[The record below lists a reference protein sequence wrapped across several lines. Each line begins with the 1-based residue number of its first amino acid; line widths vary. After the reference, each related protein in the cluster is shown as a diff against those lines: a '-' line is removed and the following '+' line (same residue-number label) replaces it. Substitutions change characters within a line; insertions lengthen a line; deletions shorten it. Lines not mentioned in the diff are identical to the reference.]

1 MSQEGNKLKVYTY
14 TFFSPHPAGLYKMNM
29 KETDQNLHPA
39 EVLMKQ
45 KLDEYDWNKR
55 RLKSVPSGDLAAQDN
70 GSSAG
75 AGTDRS
81 SASAGANGS
90 GKKALTLR
98 RFLKK
103 FNSGNTTMESSK
115 AAAQAPVAPKQK
127 NKQKN
132 PKEKQKNKHTVL
144 EDYVDTPSE
153 LIKKYGIP
161 GKKIGEGASGSVSI
175 VNKTN
180 GQQYAVKMFRTP
192 PNSTPL
198 QIEKYC
204 RKITAEFSMGS
215 TLHHANIIETLD
227 VIREGD
233 SFLMVMEFVPHD
245 FFDLVMGNSM
255 TQHEVSCYFRQLCHG
270 VNYLHAM
277 GIAHRDLKLDNCVVT
292 HEGILKLIDF
302 GSAVIFQF
310 PFDNSVVKAQGIVG
324 SDPYLSPELLELHS
338 YDPRLADVW
347 SLAIMYY
354 CMTLRRFPW
363 KAPRKHYNSYRL
375 FCEDPDDEDDVSKGP
390 MKVLRLLPT
399 ESRDL
404 IGRMLELDYKKR
416 IFIDGVMQDRWF
428 KSIEYCSTDLSG
440 VVYHKPNNHI
450 HHLLTDEE
458 IKAMNSLHTTN

>member
-1 MSQEGNKLKVYTY
+1 MMVEDKKHSRLKAFFGKEQEKVEPIEPIE
-14 TFFSPHPAGLYKMNM
+14 PHP
-29 KETDQNLHPA
+29 HPV

-45 KLDEYDWNKR
+45 KLNEYDWHPVGTVASAPDIVSQNYT
-55 RLKSVPSGDLAAQDN
+55 SIPQDN
-70 GSSAG
+70 P
-75 AGTDRS
+75 
-81 SASAGANGS
+81 NQ

-103 FNSGNTTMESSK
+103 FNSSSSVQSMVSNTSSSGSNGSVSGSVSGS
-115 AAAQAPVAPKQK
+115 AEFPQQFLLPK
-127 NKQKN
+127 
-132 PKEKQKNKHTVL
+132 KHTVL
-144 EDYVDTPSE
+144 KDYVDTPSD

-192 PNSTPL
+192 PNSTQP

-204 RKITAEFSMGS
+204 KKITAEFCMGS

-227 VIREGD
+227 IIREGNN
-233 SFLMVMEFVPHD
+233 FLMVMEFVPHD
-245 FFDLVMGNSM
+245 FFDLVMSNTM
-255 TQHEVSCYFRQLCHG
+255 TQHEISCYFRQLCHG
-270 VNYLHAM
+270 VNYLHTM

-302 GSAVIFQF
+302 GSAVIFQY
-310 PFDNSVVKAQGIVG
+310 PFENTIVRSKGIVG

-347 SLAIMYY
+347 SLAIIYY

-375 FCEDPDDEDDVSKGP
+375 FCEDPDDEEDISKGP
-390 MKVLRLLPT
+390 MKVLRLLPK

-404 IGRMLELDYKKR
+404 IGKMLELDYKKR
-416 IFIDGVMQDRWF
+416 IFIDGVMQDLWF
-428 KSIEYCSTDLSG
+428 KSIEYCSTDLTG
-440 VVYHKPNNHI
+440 AVYHKPKNHI

>member
-1 MSQEGNKLKVYTY
+1 MMVDEKKHSRLKA
-14 TFFSPHPAGLYKMNM
+14 FFGKEDKREDKKNLHNPMNYYID
-29 KETDQNLHPA
+29 DQNLHPV

-45 KLDEYDWNKR
+45 KLNEYDWNER
-55 RLKSVPSGDLAAQDN
+55 RTLNSVSSAPDLASSSSTTSTNNGNAVDN
-70 GSSAG
+70 G
-75 AGTDRS
+75 
-81 SASAGANGS
+81 
-90 GKKALTLR
+90 KKSLTLR

-103 FNSGNTTMESSK
+103 FNSSSSVQSMGSNHSTSQS
-115 AAAQAPVAPKQK
+115 ASPEVSNPFLLAPKQ
-127 NKQKN
+127 
-132 PKEKQKNKHTVL
+132 TVL
-144 EDYVDTPSE
+144 KDYVDTPSD

-192 PNSTPL
+192 PNSTQP

-204 RKITAEFSMGS
+204 KKITAEFCMGS

-227 VIREGD
+227 IIREGNN
-233 SFLMVMEFVPHD
+233 FLMIMEFVPHD
-245 FFDLVMGNSM
+245 FFDLVMSNTM

-292 HEGILKLIDF
+292 REGILKLIDF

-310 PFDNSVVKAQGIVG
+310 PFDDSIVRSQGIVG

-347 SLAIMYY
+347 SLAIIYY

-363 KAPRKHYNSYRL
+363 KAPRKQYNSYRL
-375 FCEDPDDEDDVSKGP
+375 FCEDPDDEEDISKGP

-399 ESRDL
+399 ESQEL
-404 IGRMLELDYKKR
+404 IGKMLELDYKKR
-416 IFIDGVMQDRWF
+416 IFIDSVMQDRWF
-428 KSIEYCSTDLSG
+428 KSIEYCSTDLNG

-450 HHLLTDEE
+450 HHLLTDEQ